1 MNFKIML
8 MEEDSRHSI
17 AFRSI
22 FDSTISSISST
33 LCEDTITAILVSSLN
48 IHDIK
53 AAHKPTTTDKC
64 LPTSDIVAI
73 THDRHNKLTPK
84 YLAQKW
90 NIGLNTAKKTIK
102 VTTQLGV
109 RLALVPLNKRYCT
122 DMMQQHL

>member
-1 MNFKIML
+1 
-8 MEEDSRHSI
+8 MEEESRHII
-17 AFRSI
+17 ASCLI
-22 FDSTISSISST
+22 SDITMSSISST
-33 LCEDTITAILVSSLN
+33 LCEDTITAILVSFLN

-90 NIGLNTAKKTIK
+90 NIKLNIAKETIK
-102 VTTQLGV
+102 VTTQLEV
-109 RLALVPLNKRYCT
+109 RLALGPLT
-122 DMMQQHL
+122 